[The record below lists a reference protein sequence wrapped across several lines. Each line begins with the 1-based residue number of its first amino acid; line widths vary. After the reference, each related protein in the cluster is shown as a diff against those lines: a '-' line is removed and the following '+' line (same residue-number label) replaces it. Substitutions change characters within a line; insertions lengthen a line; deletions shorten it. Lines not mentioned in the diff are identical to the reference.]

1 MDKLVLNL
9 ITQAIFSGLVVEGG
23 GTERRTKYGCEGSML
38 DIECEEGTMINLVR
52 ANYGRFSI
60 SICNGEGNTAWSVNC
75 MEPRTLRVINTR
87 CGSKRI
93 CSVPVESSIFGD
105 PCPGTSKYVEVH
117 YTCKPVPVST
127 STTKPRPPWLLDLS
141 ATPSPDWKYKTTTST
156 TTSTTTATTTQSTTV
171 STTVPTVRSS
181 LVTNAPVTI
190 TVTERITQLKSS
202 TERSFVAQ
210 SEAKSLVDK
219 ESEFNPYIDH
229 CHPTSVRG
237 LFWNWTRTE
246 EMAIQPCPGGSSGF
260 ARWRCTSNAAW
271 NLDSPDLSECQAH
284 WITRLETRLRN
295 GESVIKVSTDLA
307 AVTETRS
314 LYGGDLLITT
324 QLMQSLAHRLRQDLF
339 SIASQEQKETLVT
352 ELMQNIQK
360 TASNLLDDIQEAAWN
375 DLRPVERASAGTSLI
390 LGIEE
395 NAFLVADT
403 VNNEKNLVDV
413 TNNILSSVRIMQSR
427 DARPQ
432 DFPSLDSLHMAEEA
446 HLEVPSQSVREHA
459 VNGAV
464 RLVFFLYDKMDR
476 VLPSSTNGVKF
487 LNSKV
492 VSAAVSK
499 GRHIR
504 VTQPIKLTLKHIQS
518 EGVSNPSCMWWDFVT
533 RTWSDAN
540 CRVIATN
547 SSHTSCHCSQFGNVA
562 ILMEEGLG
570 VPPKS
575 SEDMTQNI
583 ATIVGAVVSIIAG
596 MCLAVVGFFIIRR
609 LNLKTGLHKFLATG
623 RLPCFHCR
631 ESKSGGLYPTINS
644 SPTSTTLSSGTP
656 TTSTTMS
663 SNYFL
668 NSECQIQDPVVLSP
682 VGQHSTIYRTKLAN
696 GQQAHVIPVSHIQIQ
711 DPRNHFFRPVSPLG
725 HIYMEIDPVYAR
737 LDPVETQSDL
747 QLSDVSDDD
756 LRRSSDISRQSS
768 NRYAE
773 ERPLIRNTLRK
784 SAPHQRQ
791 CQTSMKQPVRTV
803 SGSCASSLRAANK
816 ARTPVFN
823 GQGFRFDT
831 PITIALSPGGDQFV
845 SLNLDHANQGPQTMS
860 HQNQRSFNSGV

>member
-1 MDKLVLNL
+1 
-9 ITQAIFSGLVVEGG
+9 
-23 GTERRTKYGCEGSML
+23 
-38 DIECEEGTMINLVR
+38 
-52 ANYGRFSI
+52 
-60 SICNGEGNTAWSVNC
+60 

-117 YTCKPVPVST
+117 YACKPVPLST

-156 TTSTTTATTTQSTTV
+156 TTSTSTTTTTQFTTV
-171 STTVPTVRSS
+171 STTFPTVRSS

-190 TVTERITQLKSS
+190 KVTERITYLKS
-202 TERSFVAQ
+202 TTKKSFIAWDEVE
-210 SEAKSLVDK
+210 SSVDK
-219 ESEFNPYIDH
+219 ESELNLYIDH
-229 CHPTSVRG
+229 CHPTNVRG
-237 LFWNWTRTE
+237 LFWNWTRTD

-271 NLDSPDLSECQAH
+271 NFDSPDLSECQAH

-427 DARPQ
+427 
-432 DFPSLDSLHMAEEA
+432 
-446 HLEVPSQSVREHA
+446 SVREHG

-682 VGQHSTIYRTKLAN
+682 VRQHSTIYRTKLAN

-737 LDPVETQSDL
+737 LDPAETQSDL

-791 CQTSMKQPVRTV
+791 CHTSMKQPVRTV

-845 SLNLDHANQGPQTMS
+845 SLNLDHANQGPQAMS
-860 HQNQRSFNSGV
+860 HQNHRSFNSGV